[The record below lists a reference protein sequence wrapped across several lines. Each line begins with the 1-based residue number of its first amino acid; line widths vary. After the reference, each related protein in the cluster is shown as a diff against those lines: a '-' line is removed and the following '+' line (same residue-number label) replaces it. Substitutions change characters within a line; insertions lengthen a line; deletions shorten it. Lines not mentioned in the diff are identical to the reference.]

1 MEMIP
6 GTRGVFT
13 WVLPSPCS
21 DPLLYMKCN
30 VQCVCNLLYIIQS
43 GKIYSLS
50 VYGIYN
56 QNYQAQ
62 NYLKVIKIFIPKN
75 VT

>member
-1 MEMIP
+1 MEMVP

-21 DPLLYMKCN
+21 DPLLYIKCN

-43 GKIYSLS
+43 GKMY
-50 VYGIYN
+50 
-56 QNYQAQ
+56 
-62 NYLKVIKIFIPKN
+62 
-75 VT
+75 